1 MNFAVAVR
9 VARRLKLRIKT
20 SLSRQERVIN
30 DKEEFFYW
38 LFKTFVKSGKTHYI
52 QFFGNR
58 IISLFT
64 SLKETCKPAFVTFL

>member
-30 DKEEFFYW
+30 DKEEFFY
-38 LFKTFVKSGKTHYI
+38 
-52 QFFGNR
+52 GNLR
-58 IISLFT
+58 L
-64 SLKETCKPAFVTFL
+64 L